1 MRILS
6 WMARICFH
14 EASTAIARSLNSR
27 SEQTQAQCGTDY
39 NWASNSVGFS
49 PCLLTAFVWGSCFT
63 GDWDVPQLQQDESY
77 TNPNSTTAN
86 LCTCSWAAYNLISAC
101 TACQGFES
109 AVQNWAA
116 YDQNCSSF
124 LTDAYFPLRV
134 PLPADTKI
142 PFWAGTNPLTWNNGR
157 FDTAQAQLLVQQ
169 NKPDLV
175 QETLSSTVGE
185 KSNRATIIG
194 AAVG

>member
-6 WMARICFH
+6 WMTRICFH
-14 EASTAIARSLNSR
+14 KASTAIARSLNSR

-86 LCTCSWAAYNLISAC
+86 LCTWR
-101 TACQGFES
+101 G
-109 AVQNWAA
+109 
-116 YDQNCSSF
+116 D
-124 LTDAYFPLRV
+124 LTKELR
-134 PLPADTKI
+134 L
-142 PFWAGTNPLTWNNGR
+142 
-157 FDTAQAQLLVQQ
+157 
-169 NKPDLV
+169 
-175 QETLSSTVGE
+175 
-185 KSNRATIIG
+185 
-194 AAVG
+194 